1 MGLSQKSVTGK
12 VILFRQPVE
21 LLFFRL
27 NDVFAKVR
35 HGFYQIV
42 YYLPFYLHSVR
53 LLSLRFRRD
62 FQDRFGKPYRF
73 AEEIIC
79 FFRFAFF
86 FVKTEPVFPFHN
98 KGAAEHFF
106 QSFSPFCKKLF
117 RIAARIAEK
126 EQDGRIA
133 INTVFTDL
141 LLCVVRKIRCE
152 KVDIDIDVGIGLGLG
167 LGLGLVLDLG
177 LVRGRIFAFIYIMS
191 EKPIQFDQ
199 VAYILNQNLLSFY
212 RIEIE

>member
-1 MGLSQKSVTGK
+1 MSIRYKCMTAYEMTK
-12 VILFRQPVE
+12 PR
-21 LLFFRL
+21 LLISSRL
-27 NDVFAKVR
+27 NDVFTKVR
-35 HGFYQIV
+35 QGYHQIV
-42 YYLPFYLHSVR
+42 CYPSAYLHGMR

-79 FFRFAFF
+79 FFRFEFF
-86 FVKTEPVFPFHN
+86 FFKAEPVFPFPN
-98 KGAAEHFF
+98 DRAAEHFF

-117 RIAARIAEK
+117 RIAARTAEK
-126 EQDGRIA
+126 EQDGCIA
-133 INTVFTDL
+133 IDTVFTDL

-152 KVDIDIDVGIGLGLG
+152 KVDIDIDVGID
-167 LGLGLVLDLG
+167 LGLVLGLV